1 MLGKTEGR
9 RKRGHE
15 RMRWLDG
22 INNAMDM
29 NLGEL
34 QEVVRDR
41 LARHAAVH
49 GVAKS
54 WDATGQLN
62 NNSKIN
68 INYLNKSAKI
78 MLLLGENIGENLHD
92 IEFGNNLLNMTPKL
106 QATKEKI
113 DKLNFIKSKNFHA
126 SKNTIKKGK
135 RPPEQRRKCLQNV

>member
-15 RMRWLDG
+15 RMRGLDG
-22 INNAMDM
+22 INNTMDM

-49 GVAKS
+49 GVTKS
-54 WDATGQLN
+54 WDTTGQLN

-113 DKLNFIKSKNFHA
+113 DKLNLIK
-126 SKNTIKKGK
+126 I
-135 RPPEQRRKCLQNV
+135 